1 MPDDSSK
8 NLFDHPAQL
17 LRLGKG
23 LVDSGK
29 ADQAMVL
36 ARQARA
42 ARPDDPL
49 IERIARQL
57 CYYKVPS
64 YHHAMLRDHPRNAA
78 YRRAIEAVAAGRVVL
93 DIGSGSGLLAMLAA
107 RAGAAHVH
115 TCEMLPQLAATARE
129 IIAANGLSDRIT
141 VHACHSGKLDR
152 QRDLGGGADLII
164 NEILSHDVVGEQI
177 LPAMAHAKAELA
189 ASGALVLPEK
199 ASVRV
204 ALAQQKSSYEPLTQ
218 VEGFD
223 LSLFNRHIK
232 TRELRRPA
240 RPDSALRS
248 APTDL
253 LAFDF
258 TGEIALEGRGE
269 AVLRTDGG
277 LVNSIAQWIH
287 VELGS
292 GVIYENPP
300 GTDPEGHWRT
310 GLYAVN
316 PALTLPAGTPVTV
329 HGWHDHQTIQVWSD
343 PA

>member
-8 NLFDHPAQL
+8 DLFAHPAQV

-29 ADQAMVL
+29 ADQALVL

-49 IERIARQL
+49 IERIARTIL
-57 CYYKVPS
+57 YYKVPG

-129 IIAANGLSDRIT
+129 IIAANGLADRIT

-152 QRDLGGGADLII
+152 VRDLGGGADLIV
-164 NEILSHDVVGEQI
+164 NEILSHDVVGERI
-177 LPAMAHAKAELA
+177 LPSMAHARAELA
-189 ASGALVLPEK
+189 APDALVLPER

-204 ALAQQKSSYEPLTQ
+204 ALAQQACSYEPLDE

-223 LSLFNRHIK
+223 LSLFNRHVK
-232 TRELRRPA
+232 GQELRRPN
-240 RPDSALRS
+240 RPDCTLRS
-248 APTDL
+248 APADL
-253 LAFDF
+253 LTFDF
-258 TGEIALEGRGE
+258 TGQIALEGR
-269 AVLRTDGG
+269 AAAALLADGG
-277 LVNSIAQWIH
+277 TINCIAQWIH
-287 VELGS
+287 VDLVP
-292 GVIYENPP
+292 GVTYENPP
-300 GTDPEGHWRT
+300 GANPEGHWRT
-310 GLYAVN
+310 GLYAVDPSCT
-316 PALTLPAGTPVTV
+316 PAAGTPVTV
-329 HGWHDHQTIQVWSD
+329 HGWHDHESIQIWTD